1 MTDAV
6 LWVLGQEGTEQGA
19 RTSCTGCPLEDI
31 WCGDCPVELGA
42 VPELAEEAKHYL
54 ALYYRCTAY
63 HALPGPGAVED
74 QEDRELR
81 LLDLVGGLVAKHEA
95 EKRKAEEEAAKAA
108 GGRR

>member
-31 WCGDCPVELGA
+31 WCGDCPVELGE
-42 VPELAEEAKHYL
+42 VPELAEEAKRYL
-54 ALYYRCTAY
+54 TLYAQCTAF
-63 HALPGPGAVED
+63 HALPGPGAIED
-74 QEDRELR
+74 QVDRDLR
-81 LLDLVGGLVAKHEA
+81 ILGLVGSLVAQHER
-95 EKRKAEEEAAKAA
+95 EKAKAEEAARGAG